1 MFIDKYTLFIHKMC
15 HPEDKA
21 SDGSINSRIS
31 VTTIF
36 YNGEMSMKIDT
47 NIVLMPSSKWKLRKV
62 IISKDTL
69 ICM

>member
-1 MFIDKYTLFIHKMC
+1 MFVDKYTLFIHKMC

-21 SDGSINSRIS
+21 SNGRFS

-36 YNGEMSMKIDT
+36 YDGVMSMKIDT
-47 NIVLMPSSKWKLRKV
+47 NVVLMAGSKWKLRKV

>member
-1 MFIDKYTLFIHKMC
+1 
-15 HPEDKA
+15 
-21 SDGSINSRIS
+21 
-31 VTTIF
+31 
-36 YNGEMSMKIDT
+36 MSMKIDT